1 MGYEFQWLKK
11 ARFFNIVKNK
21 NAPFFEVFT
30 SVNLKK
36 VRFFVIF
43 EEKVLQDEYC
53 HMPMIFSWT
62 TFLTN
67 IEKKTHLFQIYT
79 SKHLKK
85 RCVFIFHDIEKTHL
99 FIFSYILFYACTCVT
114 VSYDNCSLREYTH
127 IWLISLTS

>member
-1 MGYEFQWLKK
+1 MANIFDEFQCLKK
-11 ARFFNIVKNK
+11 VRFFNVEKNK
-21 NAPFFEVFT
+21 NAPFFGMYS

-53 HMPMIFSWT
+53 HMLMIFSWT
-62 TFLTN
+62 TFLT
-67 IEKKTHLFQIYT
+67 KSHLFQIYT

-99 FIFSYILFYACTCVT
+99 FIFSYILF
-114 VSYDNCSLREYTH
+114 
-127 IWLISLTS
+127 